1 MEIFKVNIKGLC
13 YASSAEKIIFCV
25 LIALFLF
32 NFTADRALSSE
43 KELLTVEKAL
53 ILAEENNPVISATKK
68 KVAQSE
74 ERLKQAEAS
83 SYPSIVAKMGY
94 QETGEEPRLPVFT
107 EGRRRPIGYAQDGFK
122 ETWQAALEMTWL
134 LYSGGAVKNNVQA
147 KELALGSVEAEA
159 TRTYQSVRNGVYS
172 AWHELQRTRARLK
185 VAEEALKLA
194 ETHLHEVNL
203 LYENGLVAK
212 NQVLRVQVEVSN
224 SKLNLVKA
232 VNAVDVAWSALERA
246 VGTDLQ
252 MDYTLPETRN
262 SVDEFTIPSELRQ
275 LAMENRPE
283 LLALEKSRKSALA
296 MARSAAGASRPQVAL
311 KAETFEVDDE
321 FFPDKEDDWRVSI
334 SANWELFDGG
344 ASRARVEEAKAA
356 AEEVLYRIEDLKKQI
371 NLEVSTAVLNLRS
384 ATQRV
389 NLAKDQVKSAEEDYR
404 IALKR
409 YSAQVGTNI
418 DVLDSRVA
426 LVNAKTQ
433 LANAVYDVYQ
443 ARADLQYALGLDLY
457 GGKNEGNT
465 L

>member
-1 MEIFKVNIKGLC
+1 
-13 YASSAEKIIFCV
+13 
-25 LIALFLF
+25 
-32 NFTADRALSSE
+32 
-43 KELLTVEKAL
+43 
-53 ILAEENNPVISATKK
+53 
-68 KVAQSE
+68 
-74 ERLKQAEAS
+74 
-83 SYPSIVAKMGY
+83 
-94 QETGEEPRLPVFT
+94 
-107 EGRRRPIGYAQDGFK
+107 
-122 ETWQAALEMTWL
+122 MTWL

-172 AWHELQRTRARLK
+172 AWHELQRSRARLK

-194 ETHLHEVNL
+194 ETHLHEVRL

-224 SKLNLVKA
+224 SKLNQVKA

-443 ARADLQYALGLDLY
+443 ARADLQYALGMDLY
-457 GGKNEGNT
+457 GGKNEGDT

>member
-1 MEIFKVNIKGLC
+1 
-13 YASSAEKIIFCV
+13 
-25 LIALFLF
+25 
-32 NFTADRALSSE
+32 
-43 KELLTVEKAL
+43 
-53 ILAEENNPVISATKK
+53 
-68 KVAQSE
+68 
-74 ERLKQAEAS
+74 
-83 SYPSIVAKMGY
+83 
-94 QETGEEPRLPVFT
+94 
-107 EGRRRPIGYAQDGFK
+107 
-122 ETWQAALEMTWL
+122 
-134 LYSGGAVKNNVQA
+134 
-147 KELALGSVEAEA
+147 
-159 TRTYQSVRNGVYS
+159 
-172 AWHELQRTRARLK
+172 
-185 VAEEALKLA
+185 
-194 ETHLHEVNL
+194 
-203 LYENGLVAK
+203 
-212 NQVLRVQVEVSN
+212 
-224 SKLNLVKA
+224 
-232 VNAVDVAWSALERA
+232 
-246 VGTDLQ
+246 

-344 ASRARVEEAKAA
+344 ASRARVEEAKAV

-371 NLEVSTAVLNLRS
+371 DLEVSTAVLNLRS

-443 ARADLQYALGLDLY
+443 ARADLQYALGMDLY
-457 GGKNEGNT
+457 GGKNEGDT